1 MLKQS
6 ATARKTTT
14 PARSATGTVRIQGV
28 SASKNIK
35 IGLVSSSSKVTPKV
49 ELQAETETFAKP
61 QAAVA
66 PQIAPV
72 HPVRE
77 RAKKL
82 NAVMTSAIK
91 PFLAQAAAQLRLA
104 REAIS
109 GAVGRLSLLA
119 LAAAGLTVA
128 AAMLMHF
135 QFSTAAPQSAPS
147 IQADYSQFIAA
158 TAAAPAPIAGA
169 AQAEV
174 PAAPAPAMV
183 EDALMA
189 RITAGTLEALRSKPG
204 SAAQAQPTVATPAE
218 DGSALYQMVRAAAA
232 QGQSA
237 AYIDQL
243 VNGAYQRQEISVP
256 ASLISADG
264 RVDTA
269 TLLTLFIG
277 G

>member
-1 MLKQS
+1 
-6 ATARKTTT
+6 
-14 PARSATGTVRIQGV
+14 
-28 SASKNIK
+28 
-35 IGLVSSSSKVTPKV
+35 
-49 ELQAETETFAKP
+49 
-61 QAAVA
+61 
-66 PQIAPV
+66 
-72 HPVRE
+72 
-77 RAKKL
+77 
-82 NAVMTSAIK
+82 
-91 PFLAQAAAQLRLA
+91 
-104 REAIS
+104 
-109 GAVGRLSLLA
+109 
-119 LAAAGLTVA
+119 
-128 AAMLMHF
+128 
-135 QFSTAAPQSAPS
+135 
-147 IQADYSQFIAA
+147 
-158 TAAAPAPIAGA
+158 
-169 AQAEV
+169 
-174 PAAPAPAMV
+174 
-183 EDALMA
+183 MA